1 LAWLLIGLAVAG
13 CSAGSTTATGSPTAS
28 PVVSGLVGDVG
39 ASTCRPENLRLHA
52 SFYGEGAGTATT
64 RLLFRNVGTAE
75 CTMRG
80 TPEIGFLTRGGS
92 RVGALIAG
100 QTIGSKRS
108 PRMVTLA
115 PGGRAVSLVYVVNP
129 AMFDVPSQCAA
140 AHTTRMT
147 VRLRPWRTALSVPWW
162 GNTCTA
168 RGEPYASPLRLV
180 RSRAQLRA
188 IRDRPC
194 STGALTARASFSA
207 AGAGNDVYFIA
218 ITNDGRTCALLG
230 RPTALIG
237 VTATGRDVR
246 LHPTALSADYIKAM
260 TTGRPAHLIEGA
272 TADVVL
278 VTTIACPAGQRPRS
292 AGNTFSSLR
301 LGIGEGRLQVGVE
314 PGPEP
319 SDVGAWLPCGVAMS
333 NFYAAP

>member
-1 LAWLLIGLAVAG
+1 M
-13 CSAGSTTATGSPTAS
+13 
-28 PVVSGLVGDVG
+28 
-39 ASTCRPENLRLHA
+39 STCRPENLRLRTT
-52 SFYGEGAGTATT
+52 FYGEGAGTATT
-64 RLLFRNVGTAE
+64 RLLFRNVGTAA

-80 TPEIGFLTRGGS
+80 TPEIGFLTRSGS

-100 QTIGSKRS
+100 QTIGSIRS
-108 PRMVTLA
+108 PLMVTLV
-115 PGGRAVSLVYVVNP
+115 PGGRAMSLVYVVNP
-129 AMFDVPSQCAA
+129 ATFDVPSQCAA
-140 AHTTRMT
+140 AHTARMT
-147 VRLRPWRTALSVPWW
+147 VRLRPWRTALSVPWR

-207 AGAGNDVYFIA
+207 AGAGNDVYYIA
-218 ITNDGRTCALLG
+218 ITNDGGTCALLG

-237 VTATGRDVR
+237 VAATGRDVR

-292 AGNTFSSLR
+292 AGDTFSSLR
-301 LGIGEGRLQVGVE
+301 LGIGAARLPVSVA

-319 SDVGAWLPCGVAMS
+319 SDIGAWLPCGVAMS